1 MASCICSAI
10 CEYSAVVGLPRPYGI
25 TETISSK
32 YGIDSFSGSEDGPS
46 PNVCCVGKK
55 PISRRNGLSICGSA
69 IIVTNS
75 HAKSLCCDVLG
86 IANSHPPIIVDVG
99 IVWLGTGN
107 IGINPISCSNIGQ
120 DSLGNSPGIQEPAS
134 ITEKFLFVNAFSNS
148 LSCGSTPASTCRFK
162 NSIALSPSELLYDGN
177 QYTPFVGWP
186 SRSSSISPPSIQ
198 RYGYHISGSCG
209 AFLR

>member
-10 CEYSAVVGLPRPYGI
+10 CGYSAVVGLPRPYGI

-32 YGIDSFSGSEDGPS
+32 YGIDSFSDSEDGPS

-55 PISRRNGLSICGSA
+55 PMSRRNGLSTCGSA

-107 IGINPISCSNIGQ
+107 IEINPTCCSNVGYDSIGNL
-120 DSLGNSPGIQEPAS
+120 SSIQES
-134 ITEKFLFVNAFSNS
+134 SNITGKVLLANS
-148 LSCGSTPASTCRFK
+148 SPQECSFCGSIPAST
-162 NSIALSPSELLYDGN
+162 
-177 QYTPFVGWP
+177 T
-186 SRSSSISPPSIQ
+186 
-198 RYGYHISGSCG
+198 
-209 AFLR
+209 